1 MVFPPGR
8 AFGGLMTSR
17 PEDYFSATY
26 AEARGNFLEAARR
39 AGCRL
44 EEHRLPHHQ
53 GPSGEVLAMDCAVLG
68 PEHAPAGL
76 VLVSATHGVEGF
88 CGSACQTG
96 LLAEGRIAAIAEQ
109 VRVVLIH
116 AHNPYGFAWLRRV
129 NEDNVDLNRNYLD
142 HHRPHPAS
150 PTYDAL
156 AADIAPTAITGPD
169 YEASAERLRAYSRA
183 RGAFALQQ
191 AITAGQYRHPTGLYY
206 GGAFP
211 AWSQRTLTQALP
223 NFLAHQKLIALVDY
237 HSGLGPFGH
246 GEIISE
252 FEPGSPGDLRLK
264 AWFGGEAK
272 STRAGESVSA
282 ELTGTLDSA
291 VPRLLAG
298 AETLAFAIEFGTIA
312 PTEVFQALQ
321 KDNWLHLF
329 GDPTSAQAREIKS
342 GIRRAFYPDTDEWKR
357 LVWARSCDV
366 VERTA
371 RGLEQVAPA
380 G

>member
-1 MVFPPGR
+1 
-8 AFGGLMTSR
+8 MTSR
-17 PEDYFSATY
+17 PDYFSATY
-26 AEARGNFLEAARR
+26 AEAREKFLEAARR
-39 AGCRL
+39 AGGRL
-44 EEHRLPHHQ
+44 EENRLPHHQ
-53 GPSGEVLAMDCAVLG
+53 GPGGETLAMDCAVLG
-68 PEHAPAGL
+68 PENAPAGL

-96 LLAEGRIAAIAEQ
+96 LLREGRIAAIAAEM
-109 VRVVLIH
+109 RVVLIH
-116 AHNPYGFAWLRRV
+116 AHNPFGFAWLRRV

-142 HHRPHPAS
+142 HHRPYPAA
-150 PTYDAL
+150 PHYDAL

-169 YEASAERLRAYSRA
+169 YETASARLRAYA
-183 RGAFALQQ
+183 HAHGAFALQQ

-211 AWSQRTLTQALP
+211 AWSNRTLTLALAK
-223 NFLAHQKLIALVDY
+223 FLAPQKQVALVDY

-252 FEPGSPGDLRLK
+252 CEPGSPGDSRLK

-291 VPRLLAG
+291 VPRLLPD
-298 AETLAFAIEFGTIA
+298 AETVAFAVEFGTIA

-329 GDPTSAQAREIKS
+329 GDPKSAQAREIKAA
-342 GIRRAFYPDTDEWKR
+342 IRRAFYPDTDEWKR
-357 LVWARSCDV
+357 LVWARSCEV
-366 VERTA
+366 IERTA
-371 RGLEQVAPA
+371 KGLAEFTQAV
-380 G
+380 